1 MRLTCEYCGSYVD
14 VGTEANCPLC
24 GAPMGDAIRA
34 AEAQKKAEADRLAA
48 EAAKRAEEEAEQRRN
63 EQLMQTISNIAG
75 VAAGTLIGSLS
86 SRSMRGLGSMLFRGP
101 KRPGRR

>member
-1 MRLTCEYCGSYVD
+1 MRLTCEYCDSYVD
-14 VGTEANCPLC
+14 IDTEANCPLC

-34 AEAQKKAEADRLAA
+34 AEARRKAEADRLAA
-48 EAAKRAEEEAEQRRN
+48 EAAKKAEEEAEQRRKD
-63 EQLMQTISNIAG
+63 QMMQTISNIAG

-86 SRSMRGLGSMLFRGP
+86 SRSIRGMGSMLFRGP